1 MTGFHIED
9 EDNGEQLMKNKFSI
23 TFAVLGLTVVLSL
36 FSGSLYAQ
44 DSANNQPPAS
54 DTQEVAATS
63 AARKAVPPD
72 NQADAVQYTQNDD
85 SRTLEE
91 KISIY
96 NQKYCPPEAPI
107 AELSEFA
114 LLRLVRAEL
123 LKRSELEKYKNM
135 VLVDGKVYEKTD
147 GAKEDPDEKK
157 DDDPNG
163 KEPGPAGKNL
173 IGSFETACEELA
185 DKKNRGKTEGN
196 KKPERIL
203 ELKRRKVTYR
213 DRENKLREMEI
224 YSPPR
229 FPAKKKDIA
238 GKKGKKVR
246 DYATSILVPK
256 DVDPK
261 DAAAFEEMPSADAWI
276 DDREPQKQD

>member
-1 MTGFHIED
+1 
-9 EDNGEQLMKNKFSI
+9 MKNKFST
-23 TFAVLGLTVVLSL
+23 TFVILGLAVFLSL
-36 FSGSLYAQ
+36 LSGSLYAQ
-44 DSANNQPPAS
+44 QTSNNQPTAS
-54 DTQEVAATS
+54 EAQDVGVVSATNKEN
-63 AARKAVPPD
+63 ALGK
-72 NQADAVQYTQNDD
+72 QADTAQYTQNDD

-91 KISIY
+91 KILSY
-96 NQKYCPPEAPI
+96 NQQYCPPEAPI
-107 AELSEFA
+107 AEISEFA
-114 LLRLVRAEL
+114 LLRLVRAEMI
-123 LKRSELEKYKNM
+123 KRAELEKYKNM
-135 VLVDGKVYEKTD
+135 VLIDGKVYEKSD

-157 DDDPNG
+157 DEDTNG
-163 KEPGPAGKNL
+163 KKPGPAGKNL

-224 YSPPR
+224 YSPPK

-276 DDREPQKQD
+276 DDKEPQKQD